1 MGKALPW
8 RNRLQRSLSREAT
21 FLPKRLVLVTF
32 LLLVIYLGLLV
43 RTEQKIRQTAL
54 GFVEANLQSKLVA
67 DYEQAVKPLAPLAPL
82 RLEILRAKIQDEN
95 PAWSEAEVDGAL
107 QRALA
112 AAAAPIL
119 QATPTAYPTTRMIV
133 QAAVVVNAQGV
144 LDNPAS
150 VGHIRTVSEQ
160 QRPATA
166 TIVAP
171 TVPSQWLAYSV
182 AAGTPVSAVAFAGG
196 GPTYLAQDE
205 QPAVS
210 LATSTMTPE
219 VVTLLVPAPA
229 PVKMAQTTTTEAAPH
244 NTALPAGETLN
255 PPTITPTPQSIV
267 LSTANSTPTNLPVT
281 HLAASHPSDGESTL
295 PMPTLTASGLWAPPM
310 TATSTATWT
319 PSPTPTST
327 APTIVPTE
335 SQEALPDMET
345 ATATISPPLVL
356 APALPTAT
364 PLSTVSPPVWVTP
377 LPSPTAT
384 VSPTSSSTPTLLPA
398 IHGMTA
404 QTAEDKVILAWQPA
418 MGSVVGYHLY
428 RGETM
433 AAPLGERRNETP
445 LVNATYVDTVVL
457 DGRSYFYYVTV
468 VDQQDRESL
477 PSPVVVVPVADRT
490 PPDTPNLHS
499 LHLSGNQLQIRW
511 QANPEADLAG
521 YRLYRSTSWPV
532 DRAQGPIH
540 GATLLTTPSY
550 LDQVVLNG
558 ETYHYVF
565 TAVDQAGNESHPSI
579 DAQMPTID
587 LTAPA
592 APTGLTATVQQ
603 RSIQLTWQAN
613 NESDLAGYR
622 LYRSLT
628 LPVDTNGP
636 PIHSQPLLISTTY
649 TDPTVEV
656 DKRYYYVVVAV
667 DGNQNSS
674 APSEMVVGQLEQ

>member
-1 MGKALPW
+1 MAKALPW

-21 FLPKRLVLVTF
+21 FLPKRLVLVAL
-32 LLLVIYLGLLV
+32 LLLVIYLGLLI

-67 DYEQAVKPLAPLAPL
+67 DYEQAAKPSAPLAPL

-95 PAWSEAEVDGAL
+95 PTWSEAEVDGAL

-112 AAAAPIL
+112 SAAAPIL
-119 QATPTAYPTTRMIV
+119 QATPTPYPTTRMIV

-166 TIVAP
+166 TTIAP
-171 TVPSQWLAYSV
+171 VVPPRWTAHSV
-182 AAGTPVSAVAFAGG
+182 AVGTPVSAIAFAGS
-196 GPTYLAQDE
+196 GPSYLLQDE

-210 LATSTMTPE
+210 IAASTITPG
-219 VVTLLVPAPA
+219 VVTLLVQA
-229 PVKMAQTTTTEAAPH
+229 PVKIVQTTPTPLSGLH
-244 NTALPAGETLN
+244 NMALPSGEMLS
-255 PPTITPTPQSIV
+255 PPTIIPTPPFTV

-281 HLAASHPSDGESTL
+281 HLAASHPGDGESTL
-295 PMPTLTASGLWAPPM
+295 PLPTLTASGLWAPPM
-310 TATSTATWT
+310 TATPTATWT

-327 APTIVPTE
+327 APSIVPTK
-335 SQEALPDMET
+335 SQAALPDGAT
-345 ATATISPPLVL
+345 ATATVTPLVL
-356 APALPTAT
+356 APVFPTAT
-364 PLSTVSPPVWVTP
+364 PVSTVDPALWATP

-384 VSPTSSSTPTLLPA
+384 ASPTSSSTPTLLPT

-404 QTAEDKVILAWQPA
+404 QTAEDKVILAWEPA

-433 AAPLGERRNETP
+433 AGPLGERRNETP

-468 VDQQDRESL
+468 VDQQSRESL

-490 PPDTPNLHS
+490 PPDTPNLQS
-499 LHLSGNQLQIRW
+499 LHLSSNQLQIRW
-511 QANPEADLAG
+511 QANTEADLAG
-521 YRLYRSTSWPV
+521 YRLYRSTNWPV
-532 DRAQGPIH
+532 DRSQGPIH
-540 GATLLTTPSY
+540 GVPLLTTPSY
-550 LDQVVLNG
+550 QDQVVLNG
-558 ETYHYVF
+558 QTYYYVF
-565 TAVDQAGNESHPSI
+565 TAVDQAGNESPPSI

-628 LPVDTNGP
+628 LPVDTSAP
-636 PIHSQPLLISTTY
+636 PIHSQPLLTAPFY
-649 TDPTVEV
+649 TDGIGEE
-656 DKRYYYVVVAV
+656 DKSYYYTVVAV
-667 DGNQNSS
+667 DANQNGSLSS
-674 APSEMVVGQLEQ
+674 EAVLVTVK